1 MIGSH
6 PLVALEQGEKVIL
19 QVRRHLFVFWA
30 RIIFD
35 AVLFFAPLFITPWA
49 ARFLEKLFETPGVP
63 LFFVVYLF
71 WVLIVWTVFFVQW
84 TDYYLDVWI
93 VTTKRVIDID
103 QKGIFNF
110 EVSTF
115 RLEQIQDVTIEVNGI
130 IATLLKFGNIHVH
143 TAGENPNFIIRDA
156 AHPLEVKEALMQAH
170 GTVMDTRTV
179 RSL

>member
-1 MIGSH
+1 MVGSH
-6 PLVALEQGEKVIL
+6 PLVDLEQDEHVVL
-19 QVRRHLFVFWA
+19 QVRRHLFVFWS

-35 AVLFFAPLFITPWA
+35 TLLFFAPLIIAQWSA
-49 ARFLEKLFETPGVP
+49 AVLEKLFNAPGAP
-63 LFFVVYLF
+63 LFFAVYLL
-71 WVLIVWTVFFVQW
+71 WVLVIWMTFFVQW

-93 VTTKRVIDID
+93 VTNKRVIDID

-115 RLEQIQDVTIEVNGI
+115 RLEQIQDVTIEVNGV

-156 AHPLEVKEALMQAH
+156 AHPLEVKEALIRAH
-170 GTVMDTRTV
+170 GTVMDTRTT
-179 RSL
+179 RGL